1 MLKFR
6 QIFLK
11 KIIIWL
17 FKSLN
22 NTNRYNK
29 KKKLSLLPKNQTI
42 KNSYIS
48 NAFIENTLKKE
59 VAFNLKYSGKFYT
72 ADQIF
77 VDLSK
82 KIIDKKFTSTDI
94 DQALEE
100 LEKEK
105 IIYLYKLPFLGIE
118 LWGTANLLD
127 RNLVP
132 METCIADTGC
142 RAFIRRYKYQN
153 RM

>member
-22 NTNRYNK
+22 NTKRNNK
-29 KKKLSLLPKNQTI
+29 KNKLSLLPKNQTI

-94 DQALEE
+94 DQALKE

-105 IIYLYKLPFLGIE
+105 TIYLYKLPFLGKE

-127 RNLVP
+127 RNLLP
-132 METCIADTGC
+132 LENCIADTGC

-153 RM
+153 RL